1 MRSQVLLWSQLLSS
15 EHVYQ
20 QLAQH
25 VSEIWL
31 TKQDPDI
38 FARSDPT
45 CPHSLHVSSPP
56 PALVPTVAPRTA
68 KLLHTFDHSSFPSVL
83 PPSPPD
89 RLLPFKNALHI
100 SPRACLLQYPSPSLP
115 SSLSPPPSLRPTPIC
130 QQSWPNGIIPVR
142 AVLGLS
148 SWPCFAVDTAIRLLL

>member
-1 MRSQVLLWSQLLSS
+1 MHIFLMRSQVLLWSQLLSS

-38 FARSDPT
+38 FARSDLT

-83 PPSPPD
+83 ALLVHLTDFYPLKMLYIFPPGHASFNIPP
-89 RLLPFKNALHI
+89 L
-100 SPRACLLQYPSPSLP
+100 PSLP
-115 SSLSPPPSLRPTPIC
+115 LSHLPPPSGQPP
-130 QQSWPNGIIPVR
+130 SANR
-142 AVLGLS
+142 AGLM
-148 SWPCFAVDTAIRLLL
+148 V